1 MRTDRCV
8 RYSHAHGPKADRP
21 LNKKCIH
28 SFCIW
33 LGDRDKIAGT
43 AACGSESRPHA
54 GGSLLKITFQRLK
67 RLFRINKFSFFPLGR
82 LLFCSVPVT
91 GAHNTSSMC
100 IYVSAEARKINIG
113 YYAAPVCHSSTQK
126 NVISDVLNARLI
138 KGKCLERLPIQFRQT
153 RWMS

>member
-8 RYSHAHGPKADRP
+8 RYSHAHGRKADRP

-43 AACGSESRPHA
+43 AACGSKSRPHA

-100 IYVSAEARKINIG
+100 IYVSTEERKINIG

-126 NVISDVLNARLI
+126 KCDFRCVECEAD
-138 KGKCLERLPIQFRQT
+138 KGEMFRTFANSIQAT